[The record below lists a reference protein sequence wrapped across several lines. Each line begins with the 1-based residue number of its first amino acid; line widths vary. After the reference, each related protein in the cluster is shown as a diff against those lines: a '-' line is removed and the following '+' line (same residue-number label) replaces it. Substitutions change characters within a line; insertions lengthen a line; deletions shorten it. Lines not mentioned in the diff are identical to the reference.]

1 MPIYAYRCTCAAEWD
16 VAKPMAEL
24 DRLEACPKCGA
35 ENGAGSRLIQRANF
49 SGAGDWNTQCYHPAL
64 GQVVR
69 NNAHARQIA
78 KSRGLI
84 EVGNEKPETLHK
96 IAADTQRETRE
107 QRWREADRVKLY
119 DD

>member
-1 MPIYAYRCTCAAEWD
+1 MPIYAYRCPCATEWD

-24 DRLEACPKCGA
+24 DRAEACPKCGA
-35 ENGAGSRLIQRANF
+35 VNGAGSRLIQRANI
-49 SGAGDWNTQCYHPAL
+49 SGAGDWNTQCFHPAL

-78 KSRGLI
+78 KSRGMI
-84 EVGNEKPETLHK
+84 EVGNEAPEKIHK
-96 IAADTQRETRE
+96 ACEQQRADTRE
-107 QRWREADRVKLY
+107 QRWKEADRVKLY